1 MIRALV
7 IGRFQPFHLGHL
19 SMVKKVIGDCDKLII
34 GIGSAQFSHSTSNP
48 FTAGERHLMI
58 SRSLEDDEIFDYYL
72 IPINDLSIYSEWV
85 SHVES
90 LTPPF
95 DVVLSNNPLTQR
107 LFQEK
112 GYRVREVPFFNRKEY
127 SGREI
132 RRRMIADENWHELV
146 PEAVVEVMEEIKG
159 VERLQQIARA
169 DSYVE

>member
-7 IGRFQPFHLGHL
+7 IGRFQPFHMGHL
-19 SMVKKVIGDCDKLII
+19 SMVKKVIEDCDKLII

-58 SRSLEDDEIFDYYL
+58 SRSLEDEDIFDYYL
-72 IPINDLSIYSEWV
+72 IPINDLSVYSEWV

-112 GYRVREVPFFNRKEY
+112 GYSVKEVPFFNRKEY
-127 SGREI
+127 SGREV
-132 RRRMIADENWHELV
+132 RRRMIAGENWQELV
-146 PEAVVEVMEEIKG
+146 PRGVVEVMEEIKG
-159 VERLQQIARA
+159 AERIRQIARA
-169 DSYVE
+169 DRYVE

>member
-1 MIRALV
+1 MKRALV

-19 SMVKKVIGDCDKLII
+19 NMVKKVIEECDKLII
-34 GIGSAQFSHSTSNP
+34 GIGSAQLSHSTSNP

-58 SRSLEDDEIFDYYL
+58 SRSLEDEEIFDYYL

-95 DVVLSNNPLTQR
+95 DLVLSNNPLTQR

-112 GYRVREVPFFNRKEY
+112 GYAVKEVPFFNRKEY
-127 SGREI
+127 SGREV
-132 RRRMIADENWHELV
+132 RRRMIAGENWQELV
-146 PEAVVEVMEEIKG
+146 PRGVVEVMEEIKG
-159 VERLQQIARA
+159 VERIRQIARA

>member
-19 SMVKKVIGDCDKLII
+19 SMVKKVMEECDKIII
-34 GIGSAQFSHSTSNP
+34 GIGSAQFSHTTSNP

-58 SRSLEDDEIFDYYL
+58 SRSLEDEKIFDYYL

-95 DVVLSNNPLTQR
+95 DLVLSNNPLTQR
-107 LFQEK
+107 LFEEK
-112 GYRVREVPFFNRKEY
+112 GYAVKGVPFFNRKEY

-132 RRRMIADENWHELV
+132 RRRMISEEDWQSLV
-146 PEAVVEVMEEIKG
+146 PRAVVEVVDEVDGLNRIK
-159 VERLQQIARA
+159 QIARA
-169 DSYVE
+169 DRYVE

>member
-1 MIRALV
+1 
-7 IGRFQPFHLGHL
+7 
-19 SMVKKVIGDCDKLII
+19 MVKKVIGECDKLII
-34 GIGSAQFSHSTSNP
+34 GIGSAQLSHSTSNP

-58 SRSLEDDEIFDYYL
+58 SRSLEDEEIFDYYL

-95 DVVLSNNPLTQR
+95 DIVLSNNPLTQR

-112 GYRVREVPFFNRKEY
+112 GYSVKEVPFFNRKEY
-127 SGREI
+127 SGREV
-132 RRRMIADENWHELV
+132 RNRMISGKDWQSLV
-146 PEAVVEVMEEIKG
+146 PKAVVEVMEEIKG